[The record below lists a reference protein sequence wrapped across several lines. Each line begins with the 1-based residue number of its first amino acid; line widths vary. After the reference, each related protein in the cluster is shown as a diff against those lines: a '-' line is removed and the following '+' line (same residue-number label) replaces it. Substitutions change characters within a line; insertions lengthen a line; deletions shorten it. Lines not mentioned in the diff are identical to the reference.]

1 MTTTQIFKNSTGL
14 HIEGNLIAGDYLA
27 DLVTGSIKGQ
37 APEDFG
43 FAKADKL
50 ADEIATVWGEAKKF
64 WAGFKKS
71 REESSFSESG
81 TTETRKAW
89 VVPLLY
95 NLGYLPSFRGEVEVI
110 DGQSFAISHRAGMPS
125 PPSPLSQKG
134 RGGERES
141 EILSPSPRGRGA
153 RGEGE
158 PPIHITGCRIRLDH
172 KPPSGNPRLSAHGL
186 MQEYLNRT
194 EHLWGITTN
203 GLQWRLLRDSSL
215 MTRLT
220 YIEFDLEQILEGE
233 NFADF
238 GLFYRLFHRS
248 RLPIGMDDAH
258 ECLLE
263 FYHQETLQQGG
274 RVRDRLR
281 DGVERAI
288 AQLGNGFLQHPKN
301 QVLRDKFA
309 AKEISDRDFYRQIL
323 LLIYRLLF
331 LMVAE
336 SRNLL
341 LTGEDPE
348 KVRIYEEYYS
358 IERLRALAEKAI
370 VPRREGFQDLWQGL
384 RVTFCLFDENW
395 RGELL
400 GLSPLN
406 GDLFGSTTLPEL
418 NVSALDNYDL
428 MVVIRNLS
436 LYAPT
441 DKTQLRRVNYAALDV
456 EELGSVYESLLDF
469 HPQVSLSQGKYEFL
483 LVAGSDRKTTGA
495 YYTPSELVAQLVKS
509 ALEPVIAERMN
520 EAKNSLTPQ
529 PPLPRGEGEQ
539 DEFQNPSPSGRGAGV
554 RDSWEISD
562 DLRKKM
568 QDVARQFRKEPTQSE
583 AILWEAIR
591 NRKLENRKFRRQH
604 PIGTFIVDFFCRE
617 ENLIVEVDGLIHES
631 QQELD
636 RQRQGLLESLGLHF
650 VRVSS
655 QQVETSLFETL
666 ETIKQSFLLPSP
678 SGRGAGGEGLQQ
690 LQESAL
696 LSIKVCDPACGSG
709 HFLLAAARRIG
720 KELAK
725 VRTGEAAPS
734 PEPLREAT
742 RDVIQHCIYGV
753 DINPLAVDLCKVAL
767 WIEGF
772 AKGMPL
778 NFLDHRIKCGN
789 SLVGVLNLD
798 VLKEGIPDEAFKAV
812 TGDDKALSSIKKKAN
827 KQERLKDLKGQLS
840 TAGQLDDDLAEIA
853 SAWQELDRIP
863 ENTPEFVK
871 QKKERYEAN
880 QRDRKWWRS
889 RSACNLW
896 TAAFFMPLT
905 EQNLQLLPTT
915 AALVRLLNEEIP
927 SPPSPLSQKG
937 RGGTGTEEN
946 LAPLSPLGRGAGGE
960 GLPAIGIR
968 DIVDAANQLASE
980 KGFFHWAL
988 EFPDVFEND
997 GFDCI
1002 LGNPPWER
1010 IKLQEKEFFAL
1021 RDGEIAK
1028 AANKSEREK
1037 LIKALPTQKPELA
1050 REFEAA
1056 KHDAE
1061 AQSKFIRESN
1071 RFPLT
1076 AVGDVNTYAVFSET
1090 ARDLIAGNG
1099 RAGIIVPTGIAT
1111 DDTTKKFF
1119 SDLVQKQSLDSLIG
1133 FENEAFIFSEVH
1145 NAFKFCALVITGKA
1159 RIINATDFIF
1169 LCRYFFDIKEQRRH
1183 FTLTSKDIALINPNT
1198 LTCPIFRTVVDA
1210 KIIKKIYQ
1218 NIPVLE
1224 NEKTGENPWDISFM
1238 SMFHM
1243 ANDSELFHNSPSQN
1257 TVLLY
1262 EAKMFWHYDHRFSTY
1277 ENAKQADINSG
1288 RLPQTIPEMKQDSNF
1303 DIKSRYWINR
1313 AEVENRLANKWN
1325 KQWLIGFRDITT
1337 ATNERT
1343 AIFSLLP
1350 RVAVGHKAPLLL
1362 TNEKVQLVLC
1372 LFSNFNSLVFDFV
1385 ARQKVGGT
1393 SFSFFIFKQLPVLPP
1408 DRYSQNDI
1416 NYITPLVLELTYTAW
1431 DIKPFA
1437 DDIWNPTPTRSQSE
1451 IEGSKTETHSI
1462 LTQVSDK
1469 QQLGL
1474 DLELDLTGKKQL
1486 ELTTPPDPTHQTHL
1500 RQLILEQWQAN
1511 RAAFD
1516 QDPHPPT
1523 PSPKEGEGEQDSF
1536 RTPLPT
1542 WERGRGEGLTDNLEG
1557 IPLPPF
1563 IWHETRRAQIRAELD
1578 AYYAKLYGLTR
1589 DELRYILDPA
1599 DIYGADFP
1607 SETFRVL
1614 KNNEMKKYG
1623 EYRTQRL
1630 VLEAWD
1636 KLGY

>member
-1 MTTTQIFKNSTGL
+1 MSITTGL
-14 HIEGNLIAGDYLA
+14 HIEGNLIAGDIFA
-27 DLVTGSIKGQ
+27 DLVGSNVKGQ

-71 REESSFSESG
+71 REESGFSESG

-95 NLGYLPSFRGEVEVI
+95 NLGYLPTFRGEAEVI
-110 DGQSFAISHRAGMPS
+110 DGQSFAISHRAGDW
-125 PPSPLSQKG
+125 
-134 RGGERES
+134 GGEVAKATTT
-141 EILSPSPRGRGA
+141 GT
-153 RGEGE
+153 
-158 PPIHITGCRIRLDH
+158 PPIHITGCRIRLDQ

-186 MQEYLNRT
+186 VQEYLNRT
-194 EHLWGITTN
+194 EHLWGIVTN

-233 NFADF
+233 NFAEF

-248 RLPIGMDDAH
+248 RLPQGMDDAH
-258 ECLLE
+258 KCLLE

-281 DGVERAI
+281 DGVEKAI

-301 QVLRDKFA
+301 QALRDKFA

-441 DKTQLRRVNYAALDV
+441 DKAQLRRVNYAALDV

-509 ALEPVIAERMN
+509 ALEPVIAERMKD
-520 EAKNSLTPQ
+520 A
-529 PPLPRGEGEQ
+529 
-539 DEFQNPSPSGRGAGV
+539 
-554 RDSWEISD
+554 D
-562 DLRKKM
+562 DLQK
-568 QDVARQFRKEPTQSE
+568 
-583 AILWEAIR
+583 
-591 NRKLENRKFRRQH
+591 
-604 PIGTFIVDFFCRE
+604 
-617 ENLIVEVDGLIHES
+617 
-631 QQELD
+631 
-636 RQRQGLLESLGLHF
+636 
-650 VRVSS
+650 
-655 QQVETSLFETL
+655 
-666 ETIKQSFLLPSP
+666 
-678 SGRGAGGEGLQQ
+678 
-690 LQESAL
+690 AL

-863 ENTPEFVK
+863 ENTSEFVK

-915 AALVRLLNEEIP
+915 AALVRLLNEDFNSP
-927 SPPSPLSQKG
+927 SGSG
-937 RGGTGTEEN
+937 
-946 LAPLSPLGRGAGGE
+946 
-960 GLPAIGIR
+960 IGVR

-1010 IKLQEKEFFAL
+1010 IKLQEKEFFAS
-1021 RDGEIAK
+1021 RDGDIAK

-1037 LIKALPTQKPELA
+1037 LIKALPTLKPELA
-1050 REFEAA
+1050 TEFEAA

-1111 DDTTKKFF
+1111 DSSTSSFF
-1119 SDLVQKQSLDSLIG
+1119 SNLVDANSLRNVMG
-1133 FENEAFIFSEVH
+1133 FKNERFIFKDIEHVVT
-1145 NAFKFCALVITGKA
+1145 FCVF
-1159 RIINATDFIF
+1159 IIGNQTSSNSKIDLSWFAYTFPEAND
-1169 LCRYFFDIKEQRRH
+1169 QRRH
-1183 FTLTSKDIALINPNT
+1183 FSLTPKDFKLLNPNT
-1198 LTCPIFRTVVDA
+1198 LTCPIFRTNSDA
-1210 KIIKKIYQ
+1210 EITKKIYEL
-1218 NIPVLE
+1218 IPVLE
-1224 NEKTGENPWDISFM
+1224 NEKTGANPWGILFA

-1243 ANDSELFHNSPSQN
+1243 SNDSGLFQN
-1257 TVLLY
+1257 TPSESVILLY
-1262 EAKMFWHYDHRFSTY
+1262 EAKMFHQFDHRFSTY
-1277 ENAKQADINSG
+1277 EGATQEQLNVGILPRLKSSQKADI
-1288 RLPQTIPEMKQDSNF
+1288 
-1303 DIKSRYWINR
+1303 
-1313 AEVENRLANKWN
+1313 
-1325 KQWLIGFRDITT
+1325 
-1337 ATNERT
+1337 
-1343 AIFSLLP
+1343 
-1350 RVAVGHKAPLLL
+1350 
-1362 TNEKVQLVLC
+1362 
-1372 LFSNFNSLVFDFV
+1372 
-1385 ARQKVGGT
+1385 
-1393 SFSFFIFKQLPVLPP
+1393 
-1408 DRYSQNDI
+1408 
-1416 NYITPLVLELTYTAW
+1416 TYH
-1431 DIKPFA
+1431 
-1437 DDIWNPTPTRSQSE
+1437 RE
-1451 IEGSKTETHSI
+1451 
-1462 LTQVSDK
+1462 
-1469 QQLGL
+1469 
-1474 DLELDLTGKKQL
+1474 
-1486 ELTTPPDPTHQTHL
+1486 HL
-1500 RQLILEQWQAN
+1500 N
-1511 RAAFD
+1511 
-1516 QDPHPPT
+1516 
-1523 PSPKEGEGEQDSF
+1523 
-1536 RTPLPT
+1536 
-1542 WERGRGEGLTDNLEG
+1542 
-1557 IPLPPF
+1557 
-1563 IWHETRRAQIRAELD
+1563 
-1578 AYYAKLYGLTR
+1578 
-1589 DELRYILDPA
+1589 
-1599 DIYGADFP
+1599 
-1607 SETFRVL
+1607 
-1614 KNNEMKKYG
+1614 
-1623 EYRTQRL
+1623 
-1630 VLEAWD
+1630 
-1636 KLGY
+1636 